1 LCENHVCASRDHRDI
16 DTTIKGS
23 VGLENGGNKQKV
35 PLSPAV
41 QPPFFPSQKDEDSD
55 SEDEV
60 FPEEDD
66 VIISDDEA
74 EEPVLPDAVLI
85 GWKRRLYEP
94 DDVKRAFKELNSRVM
109 RRIVVQENRRSD
121 GRSTTVRPFE
131 V

>member
-1 LCENHVCASRDHRDI
+1 MRKSHSTPLCNA
-16 DTTIKGS
+16 
-23 VGLENGGNKQKV
+23 
-35 PLSPAV
+35 PLSSP
-41 QPPFFPSQKDEDSD
+41 QKDEDSD

-85 GWKRRLYEP
+85 GRKRKLYEP

-121 GRSTTVRPFE
+121 GRSTTVRRFE